1 MKSVTV
7 FCGSSLGI
15 DNAYQTDALVLGKLL
30 AQQNIT
36 LVYGGAKVG
45 IMGAVADAALNSG
58 GKVTGVIP
66 NFLKTKEVAHDNL
79 TELIVVKTMHER
91 KTLMHDL
98 CDGLIAL
105 PGGFGTM
112 EELFEVL
119 TWAQLGLHQKPI
131 GLLNTN
137 GFYDALIQLITNMVE
152 KGFLKQINQDMLLV
166 SNDVNDLLLQMKNY
180 KAPEVHKWITNE
192 TI

>member
-15 DNAYQTDALVLGKLL
+15 DDAYQTDALVLGKQL

-58 GKVTGVIP
+58 GKVIGVIP

-91 KTLMHDL
+91 KTIMHEL
-98 CDGLIAL
+98 CDAIIAL

>member
-58 GKVTGVIP
+58 GKVIGVIP